1 MRRFATVKA
10 TSPAEWAAVESFF
23 ESRMRVPESV
33 TAAVAASVAAG
44 LPPVHVPH
52 TLGMMLR
59 QLAHGSNDVL
69 EVGTLGGV
77 SALWLCEEGKRHVTT
92 CDISPFN
99 ASVARR
105 AFDSAGVTKCVAVLE
120 GDAKQ
125 LLPELT
131 AHSYDF
137 MFVDAD
143 KGGSPAYVRHGV
155 ERLVRRGGVIV
166 VDNVVRAG
174 RVLEEANNN
183 AADEGVRQTIA
194 YLQSVHDRA
203 SFTVLQTV
211 GHKGHDGF
219 CLIRLKD

>member
-1 MRRFATVKA
+1 MMRRRFATVKA
-10 TSPAEWAAVESFF
+10 TSPAEWAAVETFL
-23 ESRMRVPESV
+23 ESRMRVPEAV
-33 TAAVAASVAAG
+33 TAAVAASLAAG

-52 TLGMMLR
+52 TLGMLLR
-59 QLAHGSNDVL
+59 QLAHGSSEVL

-77 SALWLCEEGKRHVTT
+77 SALWLCEEGRRHVTT
-92 CDISPFN
+92 CDISPLN

-105 AFDSAGVTKCVAVLE
+105 AFDNAGVAKCVRVLE

-125 LLPELT
+125 LLPQMT
-131 AHSYDF
+131 AQSFDL

-143 KGGSPAYVRHGV
+143 KGGNALYVRQGV

-174 RVLEEANNN
+174 RILERDN

-194 YLQSVHDRA
+194 YLQSVHERA